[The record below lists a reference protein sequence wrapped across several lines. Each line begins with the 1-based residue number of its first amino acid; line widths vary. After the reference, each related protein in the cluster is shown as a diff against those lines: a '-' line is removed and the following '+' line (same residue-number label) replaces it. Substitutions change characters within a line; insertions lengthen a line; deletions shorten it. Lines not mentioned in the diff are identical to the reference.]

1 MRSLHLLLLAT
12 ALAVA
17 VLAGCGSDHGTNP
30 GFGTVR
36 ISMTDAPGDYDA
48 VNVVVREVHIH
59 PAGDGE
65 DAGWLTVRPPA
76 DTTID
81 LLSLT
86 NGGFVTLGSDQVPAG
101 TYDQV
106 RLVLGNGSTI
116 VVGGTESPLTVPSGM
131 QSGIKVK
138 GTFTV
143 PAGGSVDVG
152 LDFDAAHSIHR
163 TGNGRWMMNP
173 VIRLVVLSGSGPGS
187 GAIAG
192 QLDPATDATVYATIG
207 ADTIASTT
215 PVSDG
220 HFKLSALPPGTYAV
234 GIDIVSGYRDTTLTG
249 VGVAAGDTTQ
259 LGIITLTP
267 Q

>member
-1 MRSLHLLLLAT
+1 MRSPFLLLLAT
-12 ALAVA
+12 ATLVA
-17 VLAGCGSDHGTNP
+17 VVAGCGSDHAMNP

-48 VNVVVREVHIH
+48 VNVVVREVRVHA
-59 PAGDGE
+59 AGDGE
-65 DAGWLTVRPPA
+65 DGGWLTVRPAA

-106 RLVLGNGSTI
+106 RLVLGSGSTI
-116 VVGGTESPLTVPSGM
+116 VVDGVTSPLTVPSGQ

-138 GTFTV
+138 GTFIV
-143 PAGGSVDVG
+143 PAGGTIDVG
-152 LDFDAAHSIHR
+152 LDFDAAHSIHQ

-173 VIRLVVLSGSGPGS
+173 VIRLVVLTVS

-192 QLDPATDATVYATIG
+192 QLDPATDAVVYATMG
-207 ADTIASTT
+207 GDTIAATT
-215 PVSDG
+215 PVAG
-220 HFKLSALPPGTYAV
+220 GRFKLSALPPGTYAV
-234 GIDIVSGYRDTTLTG
+234 AIDVAGGYRDTTLTG
-249 VGVAAGDTTQ
+249 IGVAAGDTTR
-259 LGIITLTP
+259 LGIVTLTP